1 MVSVSRYGEG
11 RFVRNGDERK
21 WKNKRC
27 NKKYNE
33 LAGDAEVK
41 RLAEVR
47 LMAQLEENAALASAR
62 AKGEEKGMKDGKKQ
76 ANIEMAKK
84 LLKMKMPIEQIKE
97 ITGLS
102 EKEIRKIKEK
112 NGKKDD
118 ALFCFFVSKA

>member
-1 MVSVSRYGEG
+1 MKDVLNQWLAFLDMERGDLLEMAMKE
-11 RFVRNGDERK
+11 NGKIKDAIKE
-21 WKNKRC
+21 
-27 NKKYNE
+27 YNE

-102 EKEIRKIKEK
+102 EKEIRKIK
-112 NGKKDD
+112 
-118 ALFCFFVSKA
+118 